1 MKSRCPN
8 CQTVFRVT
16 PEQLKAR
23 AGKVRCG
30 QCQTVFNALDSLLDE
45 KSGAPSSATVVAPVI
60 AIDPG
65 PALSPRAAPTV
76 PTPSAGLREPAVP
89 VTPTAAA
96 DTVNEGQREP
106 TLDFEAPPEHE
117 DEPDDGFFISTPAN
131 EELITMAAPAFEP
144 ERESEVEPEIA
155 DFPAEPGSE
164 ATDDIGHEP
173 SPSLRLSESA
183 AQELGKATGL
193 IMPRETTEIPGYS
206 KWSEGLIAA
215 PVALPAET
223 PTRWPFVL
231 VALLLMLV
239 LAGQVL
245 FRYRSELAT
254 AVPSLRPLLAS
265 ASQALGSDIPL
276 PRHVELISIEVSD
289 LQNDPAHGNL
299 LVLNATLRNRAP
311 YAQAYPSLELSL
323 TDTQDTAV
331 ARRVF
336 APAEYLSPKTP
347 AGQSFAANSDLALR
361 LWIEARDV
369 PAAGYR
375 LYVFY
380 P

>member
-30 QCQTVFNALDSLLDE
+30 QCQTVFNALDSLIEE
-45 KSGAPSSATVVAPVI
+45 KVAAPLPVLTSEPAAVLKARPESHAPDAFIEHAVI
-60 AIDPG
+60 AAATNE
-65 PALSPRAAPTV
+65 ALQEPSLDLAAPE
-76 PTPSAGLREPAVP
+76 GLEEEPA
-89 VTPTAAA
+89 
-96 DTVNEGQREP
+96 
-106 TLDFEAPPEHE
+106 
-117 DEPDDGFFISTPAN
+117 DGFYISDPEQDTPKTL
-131 EELITMAAPAFEP
+131 EFGPLPSIDLPEPASDRVP
-144 ERESEVEPEIA
+144 ETVAEVDENTA
-155 DFPAEPGSE
+155 
-164 ATDDIGHEP
+164 H
-173 SPSLRLSESA
+173 RLSESA

-206 KWSEGLIAA
+206 KWSEGVMAG
-215 PVALPAET
+215 PVSLPAEK
-223 PTRWPFVL
+223 PTRWPFIL
-231 VALLLMLV
+231 VALLLILA
-239 LAGQVL
+239 LAGQVV
-245 FRYRSELAT
+245 FYFRSEIAT
-254 AVPSLRPLLAS
+254 MVPRLRPLLAS
-265 ASQALGSDIPL
+265 ASEALGRELPL

-299 LVLNATLRNRAP
+299 LVLNATLRNRAT

-323 TDTQDTAV
+323 TDTQDSAV

-336 APAEYLSPKTP
+336 PPAEYISPKTSTN
-347 AGQSFAANSDLALR
+347 QSFAANSDLAVR
-361 LWIEARDV
+361 LWIEARDIA
-369 PAAGYR
+369 AAGYR